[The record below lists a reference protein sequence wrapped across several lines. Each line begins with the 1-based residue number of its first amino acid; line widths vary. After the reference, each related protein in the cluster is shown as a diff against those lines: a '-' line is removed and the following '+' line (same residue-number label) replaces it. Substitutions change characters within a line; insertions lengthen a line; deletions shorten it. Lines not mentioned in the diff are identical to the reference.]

1 MNASRA
7 EDRRRGSYKVSGET
21 SRRLLDAALDLFGRQ
36 GFRATSVRQLAD
48 EAKVALPAIA
58 YHFTDKAGLHRACA
72 IHVIKRYRERMGPL
86 IDELGDLAAVV
97 TPESANAALTRV
109 TLGLSATLLS
119 RDAKE
124 PWAAFMMRE
133 MQVGGPAYDLM
144 LERLWLPGLNLIA
157 GLISRTRGRTEVLIE
172 DKVIALH
179 LLSGL
184 NWQGGARKVAEDF
197 LGRSLE
203 TIDEDI
209 IAGQLALLINAISA
223 GVARRGSED

>member
-7 EDRRRGSYKVSGET
+7 DDRRRGSYRVSGET
-21 SRRLLDAALDLFGRQ
+21 SRRLLEAALDLFGRQ

-48 EAKVALPAIA
+48 KAKVALPAIA

-72 IHVIKRYRERMGPL
+72 VHVIKRYRERMGPL
-86 IDELGDLAAVV
+86 MEELGDLTAVDS
-97 TPESANAALTRV
+97 PEKANTALRRI
-109 TLGLSATLLS
+109 TLGLSTILMS

-124 PWAAFMMRE
+124 PWTVFMMRE
-133 MQVGGPAYDLM
+133 MQVGGPSYDLM

-157 GLISRTRGRTEVLIE
+157 GLISRTRERTEVLVE
-172 DKVIALH
+172 DKILALH

-197 LGRSLE
+197 LGGSLE

-209 IAGQLALLINAISA
+209 IAGQLALLIGAIGA
-223 GVARRGSED
+223 ARSGT